1 MTIESH
7 VRDTYHFFV
16 MKSVCAICLVGL
28 SLATQAS
35 AVFTPDDVMELR
47 LTVNAC
53 LNEGD
58 KSGNCPSVSRKP
70 DGNGVPYGP
79 IENWDV
85 SRVTSMRNVF
95 RGKTNFNKDLSRW
108 DVSQVTDMA
117 YMFYDAQAFNQD
129 LSLWDVSRVTS
140 MRQMFYRAYNFNQ
153 VLCGGAWSDSDADQ
167 IAMSHTPDGVIG
179 EFPVCC
185 ETGKSFSQNCPSK
198 LIDGVVSK
206 FASETAT
213 ALVSASPEIVS
224 DAWNDAQMG
233 CESP

>member
-1 MTIESH
+1 MVLGVFSTILVCVTNLRFFSLYMTIESH

-85 SRVTSMRNVF
+85 SRVTSMRNGMCRLFCFFCMSICLCLRVSLTQTFSTLSPNVVLPIALFFLPLFFLLPLVAVF

-117 YMFYDAQAFNQD
+117 Y
-129 LSLWDVSRVTS
+129 
-140 MRQMFYRAYNFNQ
+140 
-153 VLCGGAWSDSDADQ
+153 
-167 IAMSHTPDGVIG
+167 
-179 EFPVCC
+179 
-185 ETGKSFSQNCPSK
+185 
-198 LIDGVVSK
+198 SK
-206 FASETAT
+206 F
-213 ALVSASPEIVS
+213 LFVSSS
-224 DAWNDAQMG
+224 L
-233 CESP
+233 